1 LLVYYITLFYNYF
14 SVYIKEIPMVY
25 KPEVKPVQSVYHA
38 LQLFE
43 VFRNSE
49 NKDEFG
55 VTELSK
61 SLGLHKNNVFRLLAT
76 LASRGYIEQNLNTE
90 NYRLGI
96 GIFNLG
102 QKFVNKLGI
111 LKLSRPFMEKIVS
124 EVNESV
130 YIGILREGNVIY
142 LDIAETVLPVRV
154 ISRVGKDV
162 PAYCTAIGKVQL
174 AYSSEEE
181 INKIYMGARL
191 KRYTDNTIT
200 SLPVLKKELK
210 KVAVDNYAYDNEEF
224 ESRVRCIS
232 VPIKDY
238 LGIPVAA
245 LSVTGPACRMT
256 TERMEQEIL
265 PVARKYA
272 REISKRLGFQE

>member
-1 LLVYYITLFYNYF
+1 
-14 SVYIKEIPMVY
+14 MVY
-25 KPEVKPVQSVYHA
+25 KPDVKPVQSVYHA

-43 VFRNSE
+43 VFRTAE

-76 LASRGYIEQNLNTE
+76 LASRGYIEQNLSTE

-111 LKLSRPFMEKIVS
+111 LKLARPFMEKIVQ
-124 EVNESV
+124 EVQESV

-142 LDIAETVLPVRV
+142 LDIAETQLPVRV

-162 PAYCTAIGKVQL
+162 PAYCTAIGKIQL

-191 KRYTDNTIT
+191 KRYTDTTVT

-210 KVAVDNYAYDNEEF
+210 EVAELDYAMDREEF
-224 ESRVRCIS
+224 EQRVRCIA
-232 VPIKDY
+232 VPVKDY

-245 LSVTGPACRMT
+245 LSVTGPACRMND
-256 TERMEQEIL
+256 ERLVEKIL
-265 PVARKYA
+265 PVAKKYA
-272 REISKRLGFQE
+272 REISKRLGYQE

>member
-1 LLVYYITLFYNYF
+1 
-14 SVYIKEIPMVY
+14 MVY
-25 KPEVKPVQSVYHA
+25 KPNVKPVQSVHHA
-38 LQLFE
+38 LELFE
-43 VFRNSE
+43 VFRTA
-49 NKDEFG
+49 NKKEEFG

-61 SLGLHKNNVFRLLAT
+61 ALGLHKNNVFRLLAT
-76 LASRGYIEQNLNTE
+76 LASRGYIEQNYATE

-111 LKLSRPFMEKIVS
+111 LKLSRPFMEKIVAD
-124 EVNESV
+124 VNESV
-130 YIGILREGNVIY
+130 YIGILREGSVIY
-142 LDIAETVLPVRV
+142 LDIVETAHPVRV
-154 ISRVGKDV
+154 VSRVGKDV

-191 KRYTDNTIT
+191 KRYTDKTIT
-200 SLPVLKKELK
+200 SLPELK
-210 KVAVDNYAYDNEEF
+210 RILKDVSRNDYAFDDEEL
-224 ESRVRCIS
+224 ENRVRCIA

-256 TERMEQEIL
+256 EERMVKEIL
-265 PVARKYA
+265 PVVKKYA
-272 REISKRLGFQE
+272 REISKRLGYQD

>member
-1 LLVYYITLFYNYF
+1 
-14 SVYIKEIPMVY
+14 MVY
-25 KPEVKPVQSVYHA
+25 KPDVKPVQSVYHA

-43 VFRNSE
+43 VFRTAQD
-49 NKDEFG
+49 KDEFG

-102 QKFVNKLGI
+102 QKFVSKLGI
-111 LKLSRPFMEKIVS
+111 LKLARPFMEKIVS
-124 EVNESV
+124 EVQESV
-130 YIGILREGNVIY
+130 YIGILRDGNVIY
-142 LDIAETVLPVRV
+142 LDIAETNLPVRV
-154 ISRVGKDV
+154 VSRVGKDV

-191 KRYTDNTIT
+191 KRYTEHTIT
-200 SLPVLKKELK
+200 SLPILKKDLK
-210 KVAVDNYAYDNEEF
+210 NVTANDYAIDNEEF
-224 ESRVRCIS
+224 EYRVRCIA

-245 LSVTGPACRMT
+245 LSVTGPACRIDD
-256 TERMEQEIL
+256 ERQVNDIL
-265 PVARKYA
+265 PVAKKYA
-272 REISKRLGFQE
+272 REISKRLGFQD

>member
-1 LLVYYITLFYNYF
+1 
-14 SVYIKEIPMVY
+14 MVY

-43 VFRNSE
+43 VFRNAE

-130 YIGILREGNVIY
+130 YIGILREGGNVIY
-142 LDIAETVLPVRV
+142 LDIAETQLPVRV
-154 ISRVGKDV
+154 VSRVGKDV

-191 KRYTDNTIT
+191 KRYTDLTIT

-210 KVAVDNYAYDNEEF
+210 KVATDNYAFDDEEF
-224 ESRVRCIS
+224 ENRVRCIA

-238 LGIPVAA
+238 LGVPVAA

-256 TERMEQEIL
+256 KERMEKEIL

-272 REISKRLGFQE
+272 REISKRLGYQE

>member
-1 LLVYYITLFYNYF
+1 
-14 SVYIKEIPMVY
+14 MVY
-25 KPEVKPVQSVYHA
+25 KPDVKPVQSVYHA

-43 VFRNSE
+43 VFRTAE

-76 LASRGYIEQNLNTE
+76 LASRGYIEQNFNTE

-102 QKFVNKLGI
+102 QKFVSKLGI
-111 LKLSRPFMEKIVS
+111 LKLSRPFMEKIVA

-142 LDIAETVLPVRV
+142 LDIVETNLPVRV
-154 ISRVGKDV
+154 VSRVGKDV

-200 SLPVLKKELK
+200 SLPVLKKDLRS
-210 KVAVDNYAYDNEEF
+210 VAENDYALDNQEF
-224 ESRVRCIS
+224 EERVRCVA
-232 VPIKDY
+232 VPVKDY

-256 TERMEQEIL
+256 DERIMNQIL

-272 REISKRLGFQE
+272 REISKRLGYHE

>member
-1 LLVYYITLFYNYF
+1 
-14 SVYIKEIPMVY
+14 MVY
-25 KPEVKPVQSVYHA
+25 KPDVKPVQSVHHA
-38 LQLFE
+38 LELFE
-43 VFRNSE
+43 VFRTAD

-61 SLGLHKNNVFRLLAT
+61 ALGLHKNNVFRLLAT

-111 LKLSRPFMEKIVS
+111 LKLSRPFMEKIVA

-142 LDIAETVLPVRV
+142 LDMAETNHPVRV
-154 ISRVGKDV
+154 VSRVGKDV
-162 PAYCTAIGKVQL
+162 PAYCTAIGKIQL

-191 KRYTDNTIT
+191 KKYTDHTIT
-200 SLPVLKKELK
+200 SLPVLKRELK
-210 KVAVDNYAYDNEEF
+210 KVADQDYAIDDEEF
-224 ESRVRCIS
+224 EERVRCIA

-238 LGIPVAA
+238 LGVPVAA
-245 LSVTGPACRMT
+245 LSVTGPACRQT
-256 TERMEQEIL
+256 DERLLDDLL
-265 PVARKYA
+265 PVAKKYA